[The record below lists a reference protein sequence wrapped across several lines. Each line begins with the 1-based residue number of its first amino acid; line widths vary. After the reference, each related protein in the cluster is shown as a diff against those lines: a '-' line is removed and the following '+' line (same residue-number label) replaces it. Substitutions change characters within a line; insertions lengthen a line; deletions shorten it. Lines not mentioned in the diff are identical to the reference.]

1 MSGFTT
7 SLKPGDMVVT
17 TRVTGFYY
25 EDGQIGNHLAAEEE
39 LLLIIRIIDELDDF
53 LSYDYHA
60 QNFCAAQKMLVF
72 SPTLGTGIVYDYKGC
87 FKVVS

>member
-1 MSGFTT
+1 
-7 SLKPGDMVVT
+7 MVVT

-25 EDGQIGNHLAAEEE
+25 EDGQIGNHLAEEE

-53 LSYDYHA
+53 LSYDYH
-60 QNFCAAQKMLVF
+60 AQKMLVF